1 MKVNKLG
8 DTFRFEFPHETIIP
22 LPEPLSENNDITVR
36 SQGRSSNQLRQ
47 MYIKSGI
54 VSQAPGSAYIEM
66 ENCKVIC
73 SVYGPKQSTSD
84 FYSPK
89 GKLSCDFKF
98 ATFAQKGKRRSHM
111 PEKDTQELELI
122 IVNALEPAIQLET
135 FPKSIIEINILV
147 LEADGG
153 VLSGCITVASL
164 ALVDAGI
171 LSFDMVSSCSV
182 SLMPKN
188 LSFLDPTEHEEKNQ
202 LANITVA
209 YMPSLQEIT
218 HVLFSGDLDVNRS
231 LENID
236 LCIAGC
242 KQIYEMMKKHL
253 LEKPSIEKKNIL
265 DVSM

>member
-1 MKVNKLG
+1 MKLNKLG
-8 DTFRFEFPHETIIP
+8 DTYRFEFPHETIIP
-22 LPEPLSENNDITVR
+22 VAEPLSENTDNTAR
-36 SQGRSSNQLRQ
+36 SQGRSANQLRQ

-98 ATFAQKGKRRSHM
+98 ATFSQNGKRRSHL

-153 VLSGCITVASL
+153 VLGGCITAASL

-171 LSFDMVSSCSV
+171 LAFDMVAACSV
-182 SLMPKN
+182 SLN
-188 LSFLDPTEHEEKNQ
+188 LKYFSLLDPTEQEERKQ
-202 LANITVA
+202 IANVTVA

-218 HVLFSGDLDVNRS
+218 HVLLSGDMNVNSS
-231 LENID
+231 LESVD

-253 LEKPSIEKKNIL
+253 LEKPTKDEKSNAFL
-265 DVSM
+265 T